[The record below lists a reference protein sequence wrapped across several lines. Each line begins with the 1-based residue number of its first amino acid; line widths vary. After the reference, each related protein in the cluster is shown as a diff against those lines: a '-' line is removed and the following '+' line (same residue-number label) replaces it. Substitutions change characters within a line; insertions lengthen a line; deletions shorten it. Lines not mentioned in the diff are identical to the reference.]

1 MIGCFTGGNECQACI
16 ALVFIA
22 VSVDLDGLNV
32 IDDVVGAKRT
42 DEERLCVCFE
52 MEMVLTGSE
61 QWSSD
66 VRGWMDEG

>member
-1 MIGCFTGGNECQACI
+1 MIGCVTGGNECQACI
-16 ALVFIA
+16 ALGCIA

-42 DEERLCVCFE
+42 DEERHCVGFE
-52 MEMVLTGSE
+52 LEMVLTGSE
-61 QWSSD
+61 HWSSD